1 MKPLKLPKMHR
12 NNVMNPIVFSPLSP
26 ILTDRHLS
34 LSLSHTHTHT
44 TQHKDF
50 TNHCEALQHAMH
62 LHLILAVVV
71 LTIAL
76 PSLGDTSRDAA
87 FIGYSEQRSLRI
99 VSTKST
105 TEASL
110 SKPLAIRVLLEPRH
124 CPLTSSML
132 HAAIGNGGAQAGS
145 WYRNEAVPSLEEG
158 SGPPYGLLQGKMTG
172 INFPKEENN
181 VRSIYIY
188 IYIAIYICIFTD
200 LDHSAGRSR
209 ERERESVCVCVGE
222 LR

>member
-1 MKPLKLPKMHR
+1 
-12 NNVMNPIVFSPLSP
+12 
-26 ILTDRHLS
+26 
-34 LSLSHTHTHT
+34 
-44 TQHKDF
+44 
-50 TNHCEALQHAMH
+50 
-62 LHLILAVVV
+62 
-71 LTIAL
+71 
-76 PSLGDTSRDAA
+76 
-87 FIGYSEQRSLRI
+87 
-99 VSTKST
+99 
-105 TEASL
+105 
-110 SKPLAIRVLLEPRH
+110 
-124 CPLTSSML
+124 ML